1 MTMDPAILFGTAT
14 PRIDGVAKVT
24 GAARYGS
31 DEPLANPAFACLV
44 TSDVARGR
52 ITGFDM
58 GAAKAVPG
66 VLDILTHETVGNQV
80 KTPPGPDGGPT
91 PSTLESDRIW
101 HDGQIIAIVV
111 ADTFEAATEAA
122 SRVRVSTAAEP
133 PTASFDSPGAE
144 MKAVAEAHEG
154 SVSKDDEG
162 SKKAAADAAF
172 AAAPVKIDARYATPP
187 QHHNPMEL
195 FTTTCS
201 WDGPKLTIYEPSQF
215 MWGLKAAVARQL
227 GIDASDVRTV
237 SRFVGGAF
245 GSRGSVTSRTAW
257 IALAA
262 KRLGRPVKL
271 VPTRAQGFTIATF
284 RAETRQHVRLSA
296 TSDGKLTSVFHEG
309 WEVSSRPSSYKV
321 AGNEATSR
329 LYAAPAIATAVNV
342 VHADRATPG
351 FMRAP
356 AETPYMF
363 ALESAMDELSYALNT
378 DPIELRRVNDTQTD
392 PVSGLP
398 FSSRL
403 LMPCFDQAAEKFG
416 WKQRNPKPGTMRQGE
431 WLVGYGCA
439 TSFYPNNIGPAAA
452 RISLTASGRANVA
465 LAAHELG
472 TGAYTTIAITAAHAL
487 GLRVADVVVQLGD
500 SDLPPV
506 PAAGGSNNAA
516 STTHVV
522 VKACEEVRRRLAEAA
537 VAAEDSPFHGA
548 DPAMLT
554 LAGGTLQNGN
564 GQSEPLSRAVPRTG
578 GRLEVY
584 AENLP
589 AGLPA
594 SAMAQLYDGRAT
606 MSRGDSRKDVTAY
619 AFGAHCVEVR
629 VHSLTREI
637 RVPRVVSAF
646 ASGHIINPTTA
657 RSQYM
662 GGVIWGISAA
672 LHEATEVDPASARL
686 INTNLAD
693 YMVPVNA
700 DVPSIEIIMVPE
712 DDTRVN
718 PLGIKGIGEI
728 GIVGMNAAVAN
739 AVFHATGKR
748 LRELP
753 VRAEHLL

>member
-1 MTMDPAILFGTAT
+1 MTIDPAILFGTPT
-14 PRIDGVAKVT
+14 PRVDGVAKVT

-31 DEPLANPAFACLV
+31 DEPLASPAFACLV
-44 TSDVARGR
+44 TSDIARGR
-52 ITGFDM
+52 ITGFDL

-66 VLDILTHETVGNQV
+66 VLDILTHDTVGNQV

-91 PSTLESDRIW
+91 PTTLESDRIW

-111 ADTFEAATEAA
+111 ANTFEAATEAV
-122 SRVRVSTAAEP
+122 SRVRVSTVSEP
-133 PTASFDSPGAE
+133 PTASFDSPGTE
-144 MKAVAEAHEG
+144 VKAVAAARNG
-154 SVSKDDEG
+154 SAPKEDQTA
-162 SKKAAADAAF
+162 KKAAADAAF
-172 AAAPVKIDARYATPP
+172 AVAPVKVDARYATPP

-215 MWGLKAAVARQL
+215 MWGLKSAVARQL
-227 GIDASDVRTV
+227 GIDPSDVRTV

-245 GSRGSVTSRTAW
+245 GSRGNVTSRTAW
-257 IALAA
+257 VALAA
-262 KRLGRPVKL
+262 KRLGRPIKL

-296 TSDGKLTSVFHEG
+296 TADGKLTSVFHEG

-329 LYAAPAIATAVNV
+329 LYAAPSIATAVNV

-363 ALESAMDELSYALNT
+363 ALESAMDELSYMLNM

-392 PVSGLP
+392 PVSGLS

-416 WKQRNPKPGTMRQGE
+416 WKQRNPKPGSMQDGA

-452 RISLTASGRANVA
+452 RISLMASGRANVA
-465 LAAHELG
+465 MAAHELG

-487 GLRVADVVVQLGD
+487 GLKVVDVAVQLGD

-516 STTHVV
+516 STTHAV

-548 DPAMLT
+548 DPATLT
-554 LAGGTLQNGN
+554 LVEGRLQNAN

-594 SAMAQLYDGRAT
+594 SAMAQLYDGRAM

-662 GGVIWGISAA
+662 GGIIWGISSA

-700 DVPSIEIIMVPE
+700 DIPSIEIIMVPE
-712 DDTRVN
+712 DDRRVN
-718 PLGIKGIGEI
+718 PLGVKGIGEI

-753 VRAEHLL
+753 LRAEHLL

>member
-1 MTMDPAILFGTAT
+1 MTLDPTLLFGRPT
-14 PRIDGVAKVT
+14 PRVDGVAKVT

-31 DEPLANPAFACLV
+31 DEAVANPAYACLV
-44 TSDVARGR
+44 TSTIARGR
-52 ITGFDM
+52 ITDFDL

-66 VLDILTHETVGNQV
+66 FLDVLTYQSVGNAV
-80 KTPPGPDGGPT
+80 KTPPGPDGGGTPT
-91 PSTLESDRIW
+91 TLENDRISF
-101 HDGQIIAIVV
+101 DGQIIAVVV
-111 ADTFEAATEAA
+111 ADSFEAATEAA
-122 SRVRVSTAAEP
+122 GKLRVTTVAERP
-133 PTASFDSPGAE
+133 SASIGSPGAVVQPIAGPKGE
-144 MKAVAEAHEG
+144 DEAAR
-154 SVSKDDEG
+154 
-162 SKKAAADAAF
+162 KAAADAAF
-172 AAAPVKIDARYATPP
+172 DAAPVKVDAQYATPP

-195 FTTTCS
+195 FTTTCV

-227 GIDASDVRTV
+227 GMDPADVRTV

-262 KRLGRPVKL
+262 RRLGRPVKL
-271 VPTRAQGFTIATF
+271 APTRAQGFTVATF
-284 RAETRQHVRLSA
+284 RAETRQHVRLGA
-296 TSDGKLTSVFHEG
+296 TPDGKLTSMFHEG
-309 WEVSSRPSSYKV
+309 WELSSRPSNYKV
-321 AGNEATSR
+321 NGAEATSR
-329 LYAAPAIATAVNV
+329 LYAAQAIATAVNV

-363 ALESAMDELSYALNT
+363 GLESAMDELAYKLGM

-403 LMPCFDQAAEKFG
+403 LMPCFDQAANAFG
-416 WKQRNPKPGTMRQGE
+416 WNKRNPKPGSMQDGA
-431 WLVGYGCA
+431 WLVGFGCA
-439 TSFYPNNIGPAAA
+439 SSFYPNNIGPAAA
-452 RISLTASGRANVA
+452 RISITAAGRANVA

-472 TGAYTTIAITAAHAL
+472 TGAYTTIAITAARAL
-487 GLRVADVVVQLGD
+487 GLEVADVTVKLGD

-522 VKACEEVRRRLAEAA
+522 AKACEEIRRRVAEAA
-537 VAAEDSPFHGA
+537 VAAEDSPLHGA
-548 DPAMLT
+548 DVASLT
-554 LAGGTLQNGN
+554 FANGALQGPGGK
-564 GQSEPLSRAVPRTG
+564 SESLKQAVGRTG
-578 GRLEVY
+578 GVLEVY

-589 AGLPA
+589 AGLPP
-594 SAMAQLYDGRAT
+594 SAMAGLYDGRAM
-606 MSRGDSRKDVTAY
+606 MSRGGNRKDVTAY

-629 VHSLTREI
+629 VHRLTREI

-662 GGVIWGISAA
+662 GGMIWGISSA
-672 LHEATEVDPASARL
+672 LHEATEVDPDSARL

-700 DVPSIEIIMVPE
+700 DVPSVEIIMVPE
-712 DDTRVN
+712 TDTRVN
-718 PLGIKGIGEI
+718 PLGVKGIGEI

-753 VRAEHLL
+753 IRAEHLL